1 MDELL
6 DRILQVYYSL
16 GDEWVPV
23 ECWDTEDLVE
33 LEIFVNSELQ
43 RRGEENDELKHS
55 GNGYG

>member
-6 DRILQVYYSL
+6 DRIVLVYYTM

-23 ECWDTEDLVE
+23 ESWDTEDLVE

-43 RRGEENDELKHS
+43 RRGEENDELRYS
-55 GNGYG
+55 SNGLG